1 MELKKYK
8 NYIVNLIIFLLLG
21 SLFTFH
27 FAVSYKILSKT
38 KAIKSPDF
46 ATRAGEGRAV
56 RNIILSKS
64 SLKERLK
71 ELYSFFVTLEKDQY
85 HPNLFGLVNGI
96 CRTLV
101 RDRMDEDELVHAEDL
116 LAPSV
121 FFLILL
127 ISMYK
132 IGALLYNRKI
142 GIFLSFF
149 ISFVPSI
156 FSSSRVQMLDLPLT
170 AMCTLSLFF
179 LLRTRG
185 FTSLFYSISA
195 GIIWGLSQLTKE
207 SFLIFFLPA
216 FLSYVYFS
224 LRKNKEASPKKVW
237 SNIILSLTIFSLI
250 AGMVYLNPQNHIALK
265 AYHLK
270 GSLVAEKKTSLL
282 FYIFAFPFAH
292 FHPVIFLVLLP
303 FFIIYVLKAKPM
315 KDILFYSF
323 IIPFFFFSLSP
334 NKYERFLLPL
344 IPVFIL
350 ICTEGMVLSLKG
362 RIKTICLTG
371 LLILSAIQFIIISS
385 GRPFYFWYYK
395 TIEKKF
401 KFASYLYNSVG
412 IPFSFDGNVDYLLKP
427 AEQISK
433 MIGSANKERI
443 NITLTFEN
451 CEFQA
456 FLMNNLNKREIKSHL
471 DNPVD
476 DPAPIFLSKQTIDFD
491 KVISESDYV
500 IDCNEWWRQGLY
512 FAQEIKQAFLRNKE
526 LFTLVLELNPNKN
539 TNILVYKNKNF

>member
-1 MELKKYK
+1 MEWKNYK
-8 NYIVNLIIFLLLG
+8 NNIVNLIIFLLLG
-21 SLFTFH
+21 SLFVFH
-27 FAVSYKILSKT
+27 FVVSYKILSKT
-38 KAIKSPDF
+38 KSIKSPDF
-46 ATRAGEGRAV
+46 STRVGEGRAV
-56 RNIILSKS
+56 RNIFLSKS
-64 SLKERLK
+64 PHKKRLGN
-71 ELYSFFVTLEKDQY
+71 LYSFFVTLKKDQY
-85 HPNLFGLVNGI
+85 HPNLFALVNGL
-96 CRTLV
+96 CRTLI
-101 RDRMDEDELVHAEDL
+101 RDRDEDELVHVEDL

-132 IGALLYNRKI
+132 IGALLFDRKI

-149 ISFVPSI
+149 ISFIPSI
-156 FSSSRVQMLDLPLT
+156 FSSSRVQMLDLPLA

-224 LRKNKEASPKKVW
+224 VRKNKEVSPKKVW

-250 AGMVYLNPQNHIALK
+250 AGMVYLNPQNQTALK
-265 AYHLK
+265 AYR
-270 GSLVAEKKTSLL
+270 SRTSFVAEKKPIF
-282 FYIFAFPFAH
+282 FYILALPFAY
-292 FHPVIFLVLLP
+292 FHPFIFIVLLP
-303 FFIIYVLKAKPM
+303 FFIIYFIKAKPK
-315 KDILFYSF
+315 KDVFFYSF
-323 IIPFFFFSLSP
+323 IIPFFIFSLSP

-344 IPVFIL
+344 VPVFIL
-350 ICTEGMVLSLKG
+350 MCTEGMVLSLKE
-362 RIKTICLTG
+362 RIKTVFLSG
-371 LLILSAIQFIIISS
+371 LLIFSAAQFIIVSS
-385 GRPFYFWYYK
+385 GHPFYLWYYK

-451 CEFQA
+451 CEFQT
-456 FLMNNLNKREIKSHL
+456 FLVNKLNKRRINSYL
-471 DNPVD
+471 INPVD
-476 DPAPIFLSKQTIDFD
+476 DPAPILLSKQTIDFD
-491 KVISESDYV
+491 KVIFESDYV
-500 IDCNEWWRQGLY
+500 IDCDNWWRQGLY

-526 LFTLVLELNPNKN
+526 LFTLVLELNPSKD
-539 TNILVYKNKNF
+539 TKIFVYKNKNF